1 MGRSIGS
8 SGRPRS
14 PAPHGRRGPLPRADG
29 ASAVLEVP
37 RGRADSDLS
46 AGVLDELGGEAAD
59 MAGLSA
65 SMPLRRGEVWWVT
78 PRSDAALVAVEQ
90 GFVVISA
97 DTRNATDHSARR
109 VVVATG
115 QQGML
120 LPSPEPD
127 ERLEALTPS
136 RISVVSGDGLKVLL
150 ALPSVAEAIADAFA
164 EAIRD
169 RQATIRNCVHVRHS
183 ERVLAKLL
191 QLARTYGRAV
201 PGGVRVDF
209 PLTHQL
215 LADMVGSARE
225 TVSLALSDLARRGL
239 VHCQHRR
246 FVLRMAPHELF
257 STLPVPDVAPERQP
271 GVTRL
276 HSRATLIGSRGG
288 L

>member
-1 MGRSIGS
+1 
-8 SGRPRS
+8 
-14 PAPHGRRGPLPRADG
+14 
-29 ASAVLEVP
+29 VLE
-37 RGRADSDLS
+37 
-46 AGVLDELGGEAAD
+46 ELGGEAAD
-59 MAGLSA
+59 MAGVSA
-65 SMPLRRGEVWWVT
+65 SMPLRRGEVWCAT
-78 PRSDAALVAVEQ
+78 PRSNAALVAVEQ

-97 DTRNATDHSARR
+97 DTRNATDHSAARR

-257 STLPVPDVAPERQP
+257 STLPAPGVEPERQL
-271 GVTRL
+271 GITRL
-276 HSRATLIGSRGG
+276 HRRATLIGSRGG